1 MKTREGKGTSDTYC
15 VAKYGN
21 KWVRTR
27 TILNSLRPKYNE
39 QYTWEV
45 FDPATVLTVGVFD
58 NGQLGEKGP
67 NGNNKDLKIGK
78 VRIRISTLETGRVYT
93 HSYRLLVLHPSG
105 VKKMGGLHL
114 AIRFSC
120 TSMVNMLYI
129 YSRPLLPKMHY
140 VRPFTVMQ
148 LDLLRHQAMNIVAMA
163 WQG

>member
-78 VRIRISTLETGRVYT
+78 VRIRIFLPLKQVGFTPIPTRYWFFTLP
-93 HSYRLLVLHPSG
+93 VL
-105 VKKMGGLHL
+105 KRWEDC
-114 AIRFSC
+114 I
-120 TSMVNMLYI
+120 
-129 YSRPLLPKMHY
+129 
-140 VRPFTVMQ
+140 
-148 LDLLRHQAMNIVAMA
+148 
-163 WQG
+163 